1 MAVTH
6 VEEGRM
12 TLVQHLV
19 ELRNRLIKSVLAV
32 ALGAIVCFVFYS
44 PIFRALVRP
53 YCESLSDAAKARSAL
68 LTGDAST
75 SCKLIA
81 RDPLEGFGVRMSV
94 AAYGGISLAM
104 PVILWQLWRF
114 IAPGLYKH
122 ERKYARGF
130 VVSGVLLF
138 LLGGGLA
145 YWSIPHALEF
155 LNAIGGD
162 DLAVAYSPGPY
173 LSFIVKMIV
182 AFGIGFEFP
191 ILLCFLQLIGV
202 VTPQQLRKFWRH
214 SLVGIV
220 ILVAVVTPSG
230 DPITLTVMSVPM
242 YIFYEL
248 SIFFGRMQQ
257 RRKRKAAER
266 TSDVAA

>member
-1 MAVTH
+1 
-6 VEEGRM
+6 M
-12 TLVQHLV
+12 TLVEHLV
-19 ELRNRLIKSVLAV
+19 ELRNRLIKSTLAV
-32 ALGAIVCFVFYS
+32 GIGATICFLFYS
-44 PIFRALVRP
+44 PIFRTLVRP

-68 LTGDAST
+68 LTGDPST

-94 AAYGGISLAM
+94 AVYGGICLAM
-104 PVILWQLWRF
+104 PVLLWQLWRF

-130 VVSGVLLF
+130 VVSGVILF
-138 LLGGGLA
+138 VLGGGLA
-145 YWSIPHALEF
+145 YWSIPHALQF

-162 DLAVAYSPGPY
+162 NLAVAYSPGPY
-173 LSFIVKMIV
+173 LSFIIKMIV
-182 AFGIGFEFP
+182 AFGLGFEFP

-202 VTPQQLRKFWRH
+202 LTPQLLRKYWRH

-220 ILVAVVTPSG
+220 IIVAVVTPSG

-242 YIFYEL
+242 YIFYEI
-248 SIFFGRMQQ
+248 SILFGRLQQ
-257 RRKRKAAER
+257 RSKRKAAER
-266 TSDVAA
+266 ADDVSTTT

>member
-1 MAVTH
+1 MTTTQTQD
-6 VEEGRM
+6 GRM
-12 TLVQHLV
+12 TLVEHLV

-32 ALGAIVCFVFYS
+32 GIGAVVCFVLYA
-44 PIFRALVRP
+44 PIFRVLVKP
-53 YCESLSDAAKARSAL
+53 YCDSLADSVRANAFAI
-68 LTGDAST
+68 TGDPDA
-75 SCKLIA
+75 SCKLVA
-81 RDPLEGFGVRMSV
+81 RDPLEGFGVRMTV

-122 ERKYARGF
+122 ERKYARSF
-130 VVSGVLLF
+130 VASGVFLF
-138 LLGGGLA
+138 ALGGALS
-145 YWSIPHALEF
+145 YWTVPRALQF
-155 LNAIGGD
+155 LNTIGGD
-162 DLAVAYSPGPY
+162 DLTVAYSPRPY

-202 VTPQQLRKFWRH
+202 VSPQTLRKFWRH

-242 YIFYEL
+242 YLFYEL
-248 SIFFGRMQQ
+248 SILFGRLQQ
-257 RRKRKAAER
+257 RRKRKAAAREG
-266 TSDVAA
+266 AAA

>member
-1 MAVTH
+1 MTTTQTQD
-6 VEEGRM
+6 GRM
-12 TLVQHLV
+12 TLVEHLV

-32 ALGAIVCFVFYS
+32 GIGAIVCFVFYG
-44 PIFRALVRP
+44 PIFRVLVQP
-53 YCESLSDAAKARSAL
+53 YCDSLSDSVRANAFAI
-68 LTGDAST
+68 TGNPDA
-75 SCKLIA
+75 SCKLVA
-81 RDPLEGFGVRMSV
+81 RDPLEGFGVRMTV

-122 ERKYARGF
+122 ERKYARSF
-130 VVSGVLLF
+130 VASGVLLF
-138 LLGGGLA
+138 ALGGALS
-145 YWSIPHALEF
+145 YWSVPRALQF
-155 LNAIGGD
+155 LNTIGGN
-162 DLAVAYSPGPY
+162 DLTVAYSPRPY

-202 VTPQQLRKFWRH
+202 ISPQTLRKFWRH

-242 YIFYEL
+242 YLFYEL
-248 SIFFGRMQQ
+248 SILFGRLQQ
-257 RRKRKAAER
+257 RRKRKAAAREG
-266 TSDVAA
+266 AAV